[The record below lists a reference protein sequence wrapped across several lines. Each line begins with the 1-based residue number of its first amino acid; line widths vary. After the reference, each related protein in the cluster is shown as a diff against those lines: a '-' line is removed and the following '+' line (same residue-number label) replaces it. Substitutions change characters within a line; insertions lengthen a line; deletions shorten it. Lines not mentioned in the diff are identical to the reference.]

1 MPPIAPP
8 PPYLP
13 PSGDEK
19 VRPVSSLNVATS
31 SRRMQL
37 LDRLRRAVVFAGIL
51 AFVLWG
57 VLGFRLFS
65 RKCSAP
71 RPPRS
76 SVPFQWSD
84 VTPTPD
90 LVWHPCFDALE
101 CARLQVPL
109 DWTNPSDPRTV
120 AIALAKVPAAVP
132 ETDPSWLGPVLINP
146 GGPGGSGVELALLLG
161 TAIQT
166 VVGRTHSVIGFDP
179 RGVNNTTP
187 ATTCFPSDTARV
199 LWALRGRVIGSSA
212 GHQDVGIEFARAK
225 SLGSVCEEVINA
237 GGGAA
242 FAGTPNVARDML
254 AIVDASWKSVGK
266 EKEKRGLRY
275 WGFSYGT
282 VLGQTFASMFP
293 DRVERMVLDGVVD
306 LDDYYSGG
314 WLRNLQDSDHVIE
327 SFYTYC
333 SSSSACDLTAA
344 TPGLVARRIKK
355 LIFKLHAEP
364 IPVYG
369 DLAAPDY
376 ITESDVRTIIF
387 LSLYFPIQAFPIV
400 ASVLASLEAG
410 DAAPISR
417 ILHAKYECDNSLP
430 TNPKPNT
437 GFEAASAIFCQDG
450 GVARSNSTLAE
461 MIEYVEVL
469 RNQSEMI
476 GGNWAAIA
484 MSCTGWRVP
493 AHGLPPPTRKSRV
506 VDTKNPILFVTT
518 QLDPVTPRW
527 NAEKA
532 RGLFKNAGLLLQ
544 LSEGHCSISAPSM
557 CSVLRITRYFLD
569 GTVERK
575 MAVCEADSTPWG
587 APRIEEE
594 TVAWRLVRGWKPV
607 LLGGRGRGV

>member
-1 MPPIAPP
+1 MPPIPP
-8 PPYLP
+8 PPPLYLP
-13 PSGDEK
+13 PYGDEK
-19 VRPVSSLNVATS
+19 APPVPSLDVGVRNRKL
-31 SRRMQL
+31 QL
-37 LDRLRRAVVFAGIL
+37 LHNLRKAVVFAGIL
-51 AFVLWG
+51 AFAWWG
-57 VLGFRLFS
+57 VLGFSLFS
-65 RKCSAP
+65 RQCNSPK
-71 RPPRS
+71 PPHF
-76 SVPFQWSD
+76 SVPFQWSS
-84 VTPTPD
+84 VTPTSD
-90 LVWHPCFDALE
+90 LIWHPCFDSLE

-120 AIALAKVPAAVP
+120 AIALTKVPAAVP
-132 ETDPSWLGPVLINP
+132 ETDPSWSGPVLINP
-146 GGPGGSGVELALLLG
+146 GGPGGSGVQLALVLG

-199 LWALRGRVIGSSA
+199 LWALRGRVIGSSVD
-212 GHQDVGIEFARAK
+212 HQDVGIEFARAK

-282 VLGQTFASMFP
+282 ALGQTFASMFP

-314 WLRNLQDSDHVIE
+314 WLRNLQDSDRVIE

-333 SSSSACDLTAA
+333 SSSSACALTAA

-355 LIFKLHAEP
+355 LISKLRAEP

-387 LSLYFPIQAFPIV
+387 VSLYSPIQAFPIV

-417 ILHAKYECDNSLP
+417 ILHGKYECDCSLP
-430 TNPKPNT
+430 STPKPNT
-437 GFEAASAIFCQDG
+437 GFEAASAILCQDG

-461 MIEYVEVL
+461 MIKYVEEL
-469 RNQSEMI
+469 RHQSEMI

-484 MSCTGWRVP
+484 LSCTGWRVP
-493 AHGLPPPTRKSRV
+493 AQGLPPPHRKSRA

-518 QLDPVTPRW
+518 QLDPVTPRR

-532 RGLFKNAGLLLQ
+532 RELFKNAGLLLQ

-557 CSVLRITRYFLD
+557 CSVLRIARYFLD
-569 GTVERK
+569 GMVERE
-575 MAVCEADSTPWG
+575 MAICKADSTPG
-587 APRIEEE
+587 EELRLRRAKAARIAECGE
-594 TVAWRLVRGWKPV
+594 RMS
-607 LLGGRGRGV
+607 LL